1 MSEWFRAALVSY
13 LLVLLISSF
22 SPIFSQ
28 STTTNLKDEKQVA
41 IFLEVTSKIRCICL
55 PSLPI
60 QACSFNMC
68 SASAYLKNF
77 IENRIQDGMSA
88 QDIVSK
94 MEHGF
99 GEDVLKD
106 SVVMH
111 FKEDGNQGM
120 VDSLVYGF
128 GEKILAKPD
137 STWINA
143 TLFLFGI
150 FGLTGIFFYF
160 RINKKNTF
168 EPTLPKAKTEVAEI
182 QKRIRDFERET

>member
-1 MSEWFRAALVSY
+1 
-13 LLVLLISSF
+13 
-22 SPIFSQ
+22 
-28 STTTNLKDEKQVA
+28 
-41 IFLEVTSKIRCICL
+41 
-55 PSLPI
+55 
-60 QACSFNMC
+60 MC